1 MSFCVVIFSSTNI
14 RWSDSCSVVVIST
27 AEILLPKNQAGNCFH
42 RGGVKTKK
50 VQNIII
56 KYQQAFLNCVSTLY
70 WEMKI
75 CYLLHY
81 FHFSFFEFTFINKG
95 KWRCFSHLNGSQFS
109 LFDIAYTYTIYYSDA
124 LLSTL
129 EVVVLWWFAG
139 IRSRF
144 IPLILQS
151 FCDSWFCTCCLSSL
165 ALVEVRKPKNRL
177 VCTEMMNA
185 IHFGGWFY
193 F

>member
-1 MSFCVVIFSSTNI
+1 MFQHY
-14 RWSDSCSVVVIST
+14 
-27 AEILLPKNQAGNCFH
+27 ILRNEN
-42 RGGVKTKK
+42 
-50 VQNIII
+50 
-56 KYQQAFLNCVSTLY
+56 
-70 WEMKI
+70 
-75 CYLLHY
+75 LL
-81 FHFSFFEFTFINKG
+81 FIALFSFFIFWVHFHKQGKMKVFFTFE
-95 KWRCFSHLNGSQFS
+95 WFSILS
-109 LFDIAYTYTIYYSDA
+109 LWYYLYTIYYSDA

>member
-14 RWSDSCSVVVIST
+14 RWSDSCSVVIST

-42 RGGVKTKK
+42 RGGVKSKK
-50 VQNIII
+50 VQNIIKVLTSI
-56 KYQQAFLNCVSTLY
+56 SKLCFNTIY

-81 FHFSFFEFTFINKG
+81 FLFSIFEFTFINPG
-95 KWRCFSHLNGSQFS
+95 KMKVFFTFEWFSIFS
-109 LFDIAYTYTIYYSDA
+109 LWYYLCNIYYSDA

-151 FCDSWFCTCCLSSL
+151 FCDSWFCTCCLSL
-165 ALVEVRKPKNRL
+165 LLLLWK
-177 VCTEMMNA
+177 
-185 IHFGGWFY
+185 
-193 F
+193 

>member
-42 RGGVKTKK
+42 RGGVKSKK
-50 VQNIII
+50 VQSIII

-109 LFDIAYTYTIYYSDA
+109 LFDIAYILFTIAMHYCTIVYVGGGSFVMVCRHKKQVHPSNLA
-124 LLSTL
+124 KF
-129 EVVVLWWFAG
+129 LWF
-139 IRSRF
+139 
-144 IPLILQS
+144 LILHV
-151 FCDSWFCTCCLSSL
+151 LSVFSCSC
-165 ALVEVRKPKNRL
+165 RSKK
-177 VCTEMMNA
+177 T
-185 IHFGGWFY
+185 
-193 F
+193 